1 MLETHKDFKKLH
13 IGSMPPQANYAKTIR
28 LTLIWKLLLWLA
40 FVPGSSMAQVDAVLP
55 AGTYRLEMI
64 MATVSH
70 LPFLGSSKSASKSV
84 SVVEI
89 QREGTVITQS
99 HKVCDFRVLED
110 SALIKMVFPD
120 KFVAA
125 LAAHTYSIQLER
137 DAQGW
142 FYRADLGLE
151 RIGYRADS
159 ANGELPT
166 QMDDPGVY
174 DWDGDGHPGATL
186 RLTVPLLPDG
196 ELYVVQR
203 GHSVLSGRVTGPGR
217 IEGGIDVLSFEH
229 RVLGAKPSF
238 LNRSP
243 KIEPDPKGSRFSL
256 SLVPRG
262 STCASLRE
270 TDAASR

>member
-1 MLETHKDFKKLH
+1 
-13 IGSMPPQANYAKTIR
+13 
-28 LTLIWKLLLWLA
+28 
-40 FVPGSSMAQVDAVLP
+40 MAQSDFVLP
-55 AGTYRLEMI
+55 PGTYRLEMI

-84 SVVEI
+84 SLVEI
-89 QREGTVITQS
+89 RREGKVMTQT
-99 HKVCDFRVLED
+99 HQVCDFRVLED
-110 SALIKMVFPD
+110 SALIKMVFSD

-125 LAAHTYSIQLER
+125 LSKHTYPIQLLR

-142 FYRADLGLE
+142 FYRADLGME
-151 RIGYRADS
+151 RIGYRAD
-159 ANGELPT
+159 AEEKLPT
-166 QMDDPGVY
+166 QIDDPGVY

-186 RLTVPLLPDG
+186 RLAVPLLPDG

-203 GHSVLSGRVTGPGR
+203 GQSVLSGRVTSPGR
-217 IEGGIDVLSFEH
+217 IEGGIEVRSFEH

-256 SLVPRG
+256 VLAPRG

-270 TDAASR
+270 TEAALK

>member
-1 MLETHKDFKKLH
+1 LKTQKDFKKLH
-13 IGSMPPQANYAKTIR
+13 THSMPPEANYANTIR
-28 LTLIWKLLLWLA
+28 LARIWKLFLWLV
-40 FVPGSSMAQVDAVLP
+40 FVPGSSMAQADTVLP
-55 AGTYRLEMI
+55 PGTYRLEMI

-70 LPFLGSSKSASKSV
+70 LPFLGSSKSASKSI

-89 QREGTVITQS
+89 QHEGTAMTQS

-125 LAAHTYSIQLER
+125 LAQHTYPIQLEK

-142 FYRADLGLE
+142 LYRADLGME

-159 ANGELPT
+159 TNGDLPT

-186 RLTVPLLPDG
+186 RLTVPLLPAG

-203 GHSVLSGRVTGPGR
+203 GQSVLSGRVTAPGR
-217 IEGGIDVLSFEH
+217 IDGGIEVLSFEH

-243 KIEPDPKGSRFSL
+243 KIEADPKRSRFSL
-256 SLVPRG
+256 STVPRG

-270 TDAASR
+270 LDAAAR